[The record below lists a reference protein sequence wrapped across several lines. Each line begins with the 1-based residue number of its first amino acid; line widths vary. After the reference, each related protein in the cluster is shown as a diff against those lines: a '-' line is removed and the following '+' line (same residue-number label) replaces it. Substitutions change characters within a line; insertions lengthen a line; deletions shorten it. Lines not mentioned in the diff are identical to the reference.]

1 MAKGKHATAL
11 FEVIHQD
18 KRFDRASRRGIL
30 PTPKWWF
37 KRRPA
42 SDAATPVAP
51 MAASASSP
59 ADVGKPRSLHVM
71 TDSSSKQ
78 LTLQVS
84 YTSAIISTFTI
95 VVLIVCAY
103 LLGRHAGPG
112 SRPVIASLST
122 EEMRQLPPQ
131 PSVLEIERGNSTRTS
146 LPVNPTTG
154 AVEATLGPAASRNLR
169 PQTFNDPKPPATLVV
184 QDSKRSIGLNYVIV
198 QSYPDEASA
207 DEAKNL
213 LISNGILCTVETN
226 LPYAPKW
233 HSVVGI
239 TGFDKIKN
247 SREYDAYIKSIDDV
261 GKKFAGNSKF
271 KKFEPK
277 AYKWK

>member
-11 FEVIHQD
+11 FEVINQD

-42 SDAATPVAP
+42 SDAPTSVAP
-51 MAASASSP
+51 MAAASAP
-59 ADVGKPRSLHVM
+59 LAEAGRPRALHVM
-71 TDSSSKQ
+71 TNSSAKQ

-84 YTSAIISTFTI
+84 YTSAIISTFTV

-112 SRPVIASLST
+112 SRPVIAALST

-131 PSVLEIERGNSTRTS
+131 PSVLEVEPGNRTRAY
-146 LPVNPTTG
+146 LPISPTTG

-198 QSYPDEASA
+198 QSYPDEA
-207 DEAKNL
+207 EASGARDL
-213 LISNGILCTVETN
+213 LVQNGILCTVETG

-247 SREYDAYIKSIDDV
+247 SREYDAYIKAIDDV